1 MRRARQRGFTL
12 LEVMLAIMIFASS
25 ALLVVMT
32 LPERSGPAIFG
43 QQFKTLLE
51 YASTRAVMEGNVIG
65 MVITEREFRLVILNA
80 GDAPAEQPAAW
91 RPLDAGRVTTRG
103 DFPDD
108 MRVSLAP
115 QRLAESLVSPPQ
127 ILFLPDGESSVFTL
141 TLSGSGDQQSF
152 DVISKGAMPV
162 TLALRNEH
170 GKP

>member
-1 MRRARQRGFTL
+1 MMRARQRGFTL

-32 LPERSGPAIFG
+32 LPERSGPGIFG

-65 MVITEREFRLVILNA
+65 MVITDREFRLVTLNA
-80 GDAPAEQPAAW
+80 SETSAEQPAAW
-91 RPLDAGRVTTRG
+91 KPLDAGRVTTRG
-103 DFPDD
+103 EFPEAL
-108 MRVSLAP
+108 RVSLAP

-141 TLSGSGDQQSF
+141 TLSATGDEQSF

-170 GKP
+170 GTP